1 MTYYVYR
8 AFAYIYITEMIKVRY
23 TINRLSHSPLS
34 TKADYTHF
42 IMSTKLVTVSRIFA
56 QEDAVV
62 L

>member
-8 AFAYIYITEMIKVRY
+8 AFAYVYITEMNEARY
-23 TINRLSHSPLS
+23 TINRLSQSPLI

-42 IMSTKLVTVSRIFA
+42 IMPTKLLTISGIFA